1 MNNNINFITLHKMIF
16 IYNAVKLG
24 WTVRCI
30 DGNKFEFKK
39 KDLQINSGDPFY
51 IRCLLNTYKTHLVL
65 LCFKNAPPLLKG
77 PFYIN

>member
-1 MNNNINFITLHKMIF
+1 MNDNINFITLHKMIF

-39 KDLQINSGDPFY
+39 NKNLVKQVKLDNHLKKFIEFNMSIQNIKD
-51 IRCLLNTYKTHLVL
+51 
-65 LCFKNAPPLLKG
+65 
-77 PFYIN
+77 

>member
-1 MNNNINFITLHKMIF
+1 MIF

-39 KDLQINSGDPFY
+39 NKNLVKQVKLDN
-51 IRCLLNTYKTHLVL
+51 HLKK
-65 LCFKNAPPLLKG
+65 FIEFNMSIQNIKN
-77 PFYIN
+77 